1 MIRRLSLSALAVA
14 GALALAAPAAQAGVL
29 VKSATGCD
37 TLAWEQPFL
46 PWLDVAN
53 YVTAP
58 DGGFEAGAAGWA
70 LSGGAAAVAG
80 NESFFASGRT
90 GDSTSLSLPAG
101 SSATSAA
108 MCVGIE
114 HPTLRFF
121 VRQDGASLLSSLRVE
136 VLFEDSLGNVQAV
149 PVGIVGGGSDWSPTP
164 IMVISASLLPLLPG
178 EHTAVAFR
186 FTPEGSGTWQV
197 DDVYVDPYTR
207 T

>member
-1 MIRRLSLSALAVA
+1 MIRRLCLSAVAVA
-14 GALALAAPAAQAGVL
+14 GVLAMAAPSAQAGLL
-29 VKSATGCD
+29 VSSATGCD
-37 TLAWEQPFL
+37 SPAWEQPFL

-58 DGGFEAGAAGWA
+58 DGGLEAGAAGWT
-70 LSGGAAAVAG
+70 LLGGAATVAG
-80 NESFFASGRT
+80 NEPFFASGRSA
-90 GDSTSLSLPAG
+90 DARSLSLPAG

-121 VRQDGASLLSSLRVE
+121 VRRDGGSFLSTLRVE
-136 VLFEDSLGNVQAV
+136 VLFEDSLGNARSA
-149 PVGIVGGGSDWSPTP
+149 PVGVVGADSSWSPTP
-164 IMVISASLLPLLPG
+164 IMLISASLLPLLPG
-178 EHTAVAFR
+178 DHTAVAFR
-186 FTPEGSGTWQV
+186 FTPEGSGDWQV